1 MTTKQSYIYIV
12 HCKDLN
18 TIKIGYSDNPFARL
32 AQLQIGNSSELS
44 ILSIFKGGREEEEI
58 LHKKFASNKV
68 RGEWFALDESLV
80 EELLAYQADTIALS
94 TGEWS
99 TSFSYMVNDT
109 GIHKRF
115 DALVK
120 LAQKCIKTFTSVSME
135 AVKLAE
141 QYAPPEK
148 VDILECRLRLHQ
160 LEMNQKP
167 E

>member
-1 MTTKQSYIYIV
+1 MTTKQSYIYII

-18 TIKIGYSDNPFARL
+18 TIKIGYSDNPFSRL
-32 AQLQIGNSSELS
+32 AQLQVGNSSELS

-80 EELLAYQADTIALS
+80 GELLAYQADTIAIS
-94 TGEWS
+94 TGECK

-109 GIHKRF
+109 GIYKRF

-120 LAQKCIKTFTSVSME
+120 FTQRSLTSFTDVALE
-135 AVKLAE
+135 ITKLAE
-141 QYAPPEK
+141 EYAPAEK
-148 VDILECRLRLHQ
+148 LDILVCRLKLLLTNH
-160 LEMNQKP
+160 
-167 E
+167 